1 MEGQVTPRKKIAHLM
16 CGTPF
21 WGVVAAIACAY
32 FAYLSYSR
40 LRNDDFSWVHDVW
53 TVLTYGVWIA
63 LILGTLSEV
72 RCARERVFFG
82 LLLLNFTLGFTLSA
96 WSTAP
101 MNAVREG
108 REISVAIWI
117 LAAVASLTTLKS
129 PSRQPILKEDSGPQV
144 PEH

>member
-21 WGVVAAIACAY
+21 WGVAAAIACAY

-40 LRNDDFSWVHDVW
+40 LHNDDFSWVHDVW

-72 RCARERVFFG
+72 RCTRERVFFG

-101 MNAVREG
+101 INAVRDA

-117 LAAVASLTTLKS
+117 LAAVASLTTLQS
-129 PSRQPILKEDSGPQV
+129 PSSRPILKEDSGPQI